1 MNMKMTH
8 LFAMHGHLAAG
19 GGMVLLLLVIV
30 AAVLMIVL
38 WPDKSQTK

>member
-8 LFAMHGHLAAG
+8 LFAMHGHFAAG
-19 GGMVLLLLVIV
+19 GGMVLLLVIV
-30 AAVLMIVL
+30 AAVLLIVL